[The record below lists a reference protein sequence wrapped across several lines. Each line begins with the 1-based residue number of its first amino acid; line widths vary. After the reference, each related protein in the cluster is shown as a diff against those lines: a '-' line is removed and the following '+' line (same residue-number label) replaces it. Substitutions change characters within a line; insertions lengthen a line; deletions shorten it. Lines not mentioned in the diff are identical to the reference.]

1 MRDQELVMPREELM
15 LYQVLTTI
23 SVVMNILMDTVLD
36 TKSAMVL
43 ETSYREPY
51 TIGLK

>member
-1 MRDQELVMPREELM
+1 VRNAEGTIKIYGVE
-15 LYQVLTTI
+15 VLTTI

-43 ETSYREPY
+43 ETSYRERY